1 MKISLVLKKVC
12 FKCQGFVLMN
22 TGISEYFPA
31 EKEISE
37 YEKNHMVFF

>member
-1 MKISLVLKKVC
+1 
-12 FKCQGFVLMN
+12 MN

-37 YEKNHMVFF
+37 YEKSHMIFFKGSWCVIVRSI